1 MNGCNVMTFQSF
13 SVNLVHTRG
22 CGKSFSSIISAS
34 DEVKEFVQKN
44 YCSICKTHLCQE
56 CEWSKLMRAFE
67 ESVDIV
73 RKELS

>member
-1 MNGCNVMTFQSF
+1 MNGYDVMTFQSF
-13 SVNLVHTRG
+13 SVNIVHARE
-22 CGKSFSSIISAS
+22 CGKSFSAIISAS
-34 DEVKEFVQKN
+34 NELKEFVQTN
-44 YCSICKTHLCQE
+44 YCSICKTHLCQV

>member
-13 SVNLVHTRG
+13 SVNLVSLRG

-34 DEVKEFVQKN
+34 NEVKEFVQTN
-44 YCSICKTHLCQE
+44 YCSICETHLCQG
-56 CEWSKLMRAFE
+56 CEWSKLMCTFE
-67 ESVDIV
+67 KSVDIV